1 MRFPYFPLVFI
12 NHLKGNLMLCTCE
25 CRDADTEK
33 EVKCECGG
41 KLIKIGKQACNDVYR
56 CEECG
61 KIIPLDNG
69 GCG

>member
-1 MRFPYFPLVFI
+1 
-12 NHLKGNLMLCTCE
+12 MLCICD
-25 CRDADTEK
+25 CREAETEK

-41 KLIKIGKQACNDVYR
+41 KLIKIGKQACSDIYR
-56 CEECG
+56 CEKCG